1 MSNVVT
7 QLPPTIG
14 IKDPEVRAYLDALTN
29 AWSLRSGDINS
40 DAPERYVTAG
50 EFEEMAGK
58 AIIGA
63 LGSAVP
69 GWTTGTTGGSVA
81 QAVSSLSEEIKRSI
95 LYQILGTQFGQ
106 IDLAAMQARVDAAF
120 QSANTL
126 FAEER
131 LQRENAVESVTEQI
145 NIQAS
150 RLGQAES
157 AITSEASTR
166 ATKDDAIAAAVNRIW
181 AEIGGTQAA
190 IQDGQ
195 LAAVSPSAAQATK
208 WQQVQVALTD
218 PATGQVMQTAI
229 KQELNS
235 YANKADGTL
244 NSIYSVRAQLTQ
256 DGRTIVGGFGLAAT
270 GGAGSPQGPTIDF
283 GVRADRFFIARTAQT
298 PDLATQLDG
307 ANDDV
312 PFIVVTTPQTIN
324 GQLYPPGVYLKSAF
338 IVDASIDSA
347 KIRDLAVTRAKI
359 GSAAIGSA
367 QIDSLAVGRAHIQDL
382 AVDTLKIAGNA
393 VTIPSSAYTKSRIQ
407 LSYSGS
413 VANWETSNEYDW
425 LMTEVQRLVHN
436 SSGAPTFV
444 FFSGNFETSW
454 QAALDEG
461 LNIKILRNNEIIYT
475 ASNFYP
481 GLTAVSVIDNI
492 QTPQACIYRV
502 LATAPTGNNVF
513 FAGSRSL
520 LALEV
525 KR

>member
-150 RLGQAES
+150 RMGQAES
-157 AITSEASTR
+157 AITSETSTR

-195 LAAVSPSAAQATK
+195 LAAVSPSAVQATK

-298 PDLATQLDG
+298 PDLAAQLDG

-359 GSAAIGSA
+359 GNAAIGSA
-367 QIDSLAVGRAHIQDL
+367 QIDNLAVGSAHIQNLSVDTIKIADRAVTSSVSASGTGDISTTMTIPAGVTADVAIFFGTKNFRTSQWDPEAFAVEVDALVDGSLVASNIPPYSWTTGGGSGGGGYTIGIYYGTTYLKQVRLGSGVHTFRARCDSVPRPDLVQLEL
-382 AVDTLKIAGNA
+382 AVI
-393 VTIPSSAYTKSRIQ
+393 
-407 LSYSGS
+407 GS
-413 VANWETSNEYDW
+413 W
-425 LMTEVQRLVHN
+425 
-436 SSGAPTFV
+436 
-444 FFSGNFETSW
+444 
-454 QAALDEG
+454 
-461 LNIKILRNNEIIYT
+461 K
-475 ASNFYP
+475 
-481 GLTAVSVIDNI
+481 
-492 QTPQACIYRV
+492 
-502 LATAPTGNNVF
+502 
-513 FAGSRSL
+513 
-520 LALEV
+520 
-525 KR
+525 